1 MVQWNDYRGGIRLS
15 KQIVVPIDGTNKSY
29 AIIPY
34 ALELARTYGDEVMFL
49 NVQPSLQELGYPAIK
64 KAGSL
69 VVDEGVPFRAKVRI
83 GIPAMEIV
91 AESASPDV
99 RFIVLAKGRGS
110 EEAIGSVTEHV
121 LKLATCP
128 VVFVP
133 PAAL

>member
-91 AESASPDV
+91 AESTSPDV

-121 LKLATCP
+121 LKLATSP